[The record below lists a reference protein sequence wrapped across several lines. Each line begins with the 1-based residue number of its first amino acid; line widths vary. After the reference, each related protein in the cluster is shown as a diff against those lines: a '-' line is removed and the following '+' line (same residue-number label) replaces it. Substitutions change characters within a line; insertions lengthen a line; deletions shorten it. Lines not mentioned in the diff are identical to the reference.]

1 MFSYSKIL
9 HALVIC
15 CFGFCLTACKSDAGK
30 THAQVS
36 SKTGTKAKVILK
48 PTKGNKVT
56 GTVTFA
62 VVSDGVKVVA
72 DIDGLTPGKHGF
84 HVHEFGD
91 CSAPDGSSAGGHF
104 NPTKKDHGAPDTA
117 DSDVG
122 DLGNITADAN
132 GHAHFERID
141 KVIALKGENN
151 VIGRSMIVHE
161 KADDFSQPVGNAGGR
176 LACGVIEVVE

>member
-1 MFSYSKIL
+1 MLSSSKII

-15 CFGFCLTACKSDAGK
+15 CFGLCLTACKSDAGK

-36 SKTGTKAKVILK
+36 SKTGTKAKVTLK

-62 VVSDGVKVVA
+62 VVSDGVKIVA
-72 DIDGLTPGKHGF
+72 DIDGLTPGKHGL

-104 NPTKKDHGAPDTA
+104 NPTKNDHGAPDTA
-117 DSDVG
+117 DRHVG
-122 DLGNITADAN
+122 DLGNITADEN
-132 GHAHFERID
+132 GHAHFERVD